1 MRNLKVW
8 QKLAL
13 MGVIF
18 LIPFALVTMKMV
30 SAIDT
35 LGVDFAAQELRG
47 LEFSG
52 PSLTLVKNLQQHR
65 DVASIVLNGDAGYRG
80 RLESVRLDVEKDL
93 AALDELDRRLG
104 RVLHTAARWK
114 AVRVAATDLLSK
126 AAGLSPDESFA
137 RHSRLIA
144 DVIALVG
151 EVGRASNLTL
161 DSDAGRA
168 HLVTVLVASG
178 PELSELLARA
188 RGVGAGMAASQ
199 ARRPDQIE
207 QLTRQSILMESV
219 GAKLDA
225 SMAAALELS
234 PGLKAALE
242 ESATASS
249 DAVIDAQSEIVKLT
263 GRAAGGGSAQTTT
276 ADAYFAALSRGID
289 AINGLEAKLG
299 TSLQSLLTARMAAL
313 RQEVRETLAWALV
326 GLLVVSLFGVYVMRD
341 VTVTLREV
349 VTVANHIAAGDL
361 SVRVQ
366 ARSRRDELGVLG
378 RSFDQM
384 VASLKEMVSAAERIA
399 AGDLAVTVT
408 PRGERDALGHALS
421 NMAGRLS
428 GLLSDVHRS
437 GIQVNTSVNEIAASA
452 REQEATATEVAAATT
467 EIAATS
473 REIAATSQELVR
485 TMGEVFTAAEDS
497 AALAGQG
504 QAGLTRMEST
514 MRQVMDASSSINTKL
529 AVLNEKAGN
538 INHVVTT
545 ITKVADQ
552 TNLLS
557 LNAAIEAEKAGEYGR
572 GFAVVATEIRR
583 LADQTAVATY
593 DIDRMV
599 KEIQTA
605 VAAGVMGMDKFS
617 DEVRRGMHEIEAVS
631 GQLTQIIQQVQALAP
646 RCEAVSEG
654 MQAQATGAGQ
664 ITEALA
670 QLSDAAQQTIQS
682 LRQSTI
688 AIDGLNQAATSMH
701 GGVSRFKLAA
711 A

>member
-13 MGVIF
+13 MGGIF
-18 LIPFALVTMKMV
+18 LVPLALVTMKMV

-47 LEFSG
+47 LEFTR
-52 PSLTLVKNLQQHR
+52 PALTLVKDLQQHR
-65 DVASIVLNGDAGYRG
+65 DVASLVSNGHADRG
-80 RLESVRLDVEKDL
+80 RLDGVRRDVEKDL
-93 AALDELDRRLG
+93 VALDELDHRLG
-104 RVLHTAARWK
+104 RVLRTSTRWK
-114 AVRVAATDLLSK
+114 AVRAASTDLLAKST
-126 AAGLSPDESFA
+126 GLSPEESGA

-144 DVIALVG
+144 DLIAFIG
-151 EVGRASNLTL
+151 DVGRASNLTL
-161 DSDAGRA
+161 DPDAGRA
-168 HLVTVLVASG
+168 HLVTVLVSSG
-178 PELSELLARA
+178 PELGELLARA
-188 RGVGAGMAASQ
+188 RGLGTGLAASH
-199 ARRPDQIE
+199 ARRPDQLE

-225 SMAAALELS
+225 SMAAAMDLT
-234 PGLKAALE
+234 PGVKAYLQ

-249 DAVIDAQSEIVKLT
+249 DAVLDAQAEIVKLT
-263 GRAAGGGSAQTTT
+263 GKAVLAAGPRSTTPDT
-276 ADAYFAALSRGID
+276 YFAAMSRGIESID
-289 AINGLEAKLG
+289 GLETRLAD
-299 TSLQSLLTARMAAL
+299 SLQTLLTARMASL
-313 RQEVRETLAWALV
+313 QQEVRETLAWVVV
-326 GLLVVSLFGVYVMRD
+326 GLLVVSLFGLYVIRD
-341 VTVTLREV
+341 ITVTLRDV
-349 VTVANHIAAGDL
+349 VTVADHIAAGDL
-361 SVRVQ
+361 SVRVE
-366 ARSRRDELGVLG
+366 ARERRDEIGVLG

-384 VASLKEMVSAAERIA
+384 VTSLKDMVTAAERIA

-408 PRGERDALGHALS
+408 PRGERDALGHALA
-421 NMAGRLS
+421 NMAARLS
-428 GLLSDVHRS
+428 SLLSDVHRS

-485 TMGEVFTAAEDS
+485 TMGEVFTAAEES
-497 AALAGQG
+497 AVLAGQG
-504 QAGLTRMEST
+504 QAGLIRMETT
-514 MRQVMDASSSINTKL
+514 MRQVMDASRSINSKL
-529 AVLNEKAGN
+529 AVLNEKAGT
-538 INHVVTT
+538 ITHVVTT

-599 KEIQTA
+599 KEIQAA
-605 VAAGVMGMDKFS
+605 VAAGVMGMDSFS
-617 DEVRRGMHEIEAVS
+617 DEVRRGMHEIETVS

-646 RCEAVSEG
+646 RCESVSEG

-682 LRQSTI
+682 LRQSTV
-688 AIDGLNQAATSMH
+688 AIDGLNQAATNMH

>member
-47 LEFSG
+47 LRFTG
-52 PSLTLVKNLQQHR
+52 PGLTLVKDLQQHR
-65 DVASIVLNGDAGYRG
+65 GVAGLVLNGETAYRG
-80 RLESVRLDVEKDL
+80 RLDGIRGDVEKDL
-93 AALDELDRRLG
+93 AALDALDRELG
-104 RVLHTAARWK
+104 AVLHTTARWK
-114 AVRVAATDLLSK
+114 TIRAASADLLAK
-126 AAGLSPDESFA
+126 GGGLSPDESFA
-137 RHSRLIA
+137 RHSRLIG

-151 EVGRASNLTL
+151 EVGRTSNLTL
-161 DSDAGRA
+161 DPDAGRA

-178 PELSELLARA
+178 PELTELLARA
-188 RGVGAGMAASQ
+188 RGIGSGVAASKD
-199 ARRPDQIE
+199 RRADLIDQ
-207 QLTRQSILMESV
+207 LNRQSILMESV
-219 GAKLDA
+219 GTKLDA
-225 SMAAALELS
+225 SMAAAIELM
-234 PGLKAALE
+234 PVVKANLE
-242 ESATASS
+242 ESATAAS
-249 DAVIDAQSEIVKLT
+249 DAVLDAQGEILKLT
-263 GRAAGGGSAQTTT
+263 GRAVRGDGAQGTTP
-276 ADAYFAALSRGID
+276 DAYFAALSRGIE
-289 AINGLEAKLG
+289 AVNGLQGKLAG
-299 TSLQSLLTARMAAL
+299 SLQSLLTERMASL
-313 RQEVRETLAWALV
+313 RQDVRETLAWALV
-326 GLLVVSLFGVYVMRD
+326 GLLVVSLFGIYVMRD
-341 VTVTLREV
+341 VTVTLRDV

-366 ARSRRDELGVLG
+366 ARERRDELGVLG
-378 RSFDQM
+378 HSFDQM
-384 VASLKEMVSAAERIA
+384 VHSFKDLVGAAERIA

-408 PRGERDALGHALS
+408 PRSDRDALGHALS

-485 TMGEVFTAAEDS
+485 TMGEVFTAAEES

-504 QAGLTRMEST
+504 QAGLTRMEAT
-514 MRQVMDASSSINTKL
+514 MRQVMEASSSINNKL

-599 KEIQTA
+599 KEIQSA

-617 DEVRRGMHEIEAVS
+617 DEVRRGMHEIENVS
-631 GQLTQIIQQVQALAP
+631 GQLTQIIHQVQALAP
-646 RCEAVSEG
+646 RCEVVSDG